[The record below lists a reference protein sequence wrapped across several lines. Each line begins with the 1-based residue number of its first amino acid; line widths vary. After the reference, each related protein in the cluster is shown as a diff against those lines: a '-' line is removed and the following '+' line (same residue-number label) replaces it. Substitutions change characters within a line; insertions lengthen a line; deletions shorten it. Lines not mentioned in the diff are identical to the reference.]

1 MSGLIG
7 VARIAEEAVT
17 TAAETL
23 IQLVAPS
30 NHRLKIL
37 EWGVFFDGTSA
48 TDAPIIVDILRQST
62 AGTSASLTL
71 VKWNDSDD
79 ETLQATAL
87 QDFSA
92 EPTAGD
98 ILESKE
104 VHPQSG
110 YEKIYPL
117 GQELIVKGGGRIGLR
132 VTAGANVN
140 ALAYIKYEE

>member
-1 MSGLIG
+1 MAGLLG
-7 VARIAEEAVT
+7 VARIAEEAIT
-17 TAAETL
+17 TSAETL

-37 EWGVFFDGTSA
+37 EWGVFFDGVTA
-48 TDAPIIVDILRQST
+48 TDSPIIVDILRQTT
-62 AGTSASLTL
+62 AGTSSSLTL

-79 ETLQATAL
+79 ETLLASAL
-87 QDFSA
+87 QDFTA

-117 GQELIVKGGGRIGLR
+117 GQELIVKGGGRMGLR

-140 ALAYIKYEE
+140 AIAYIKYEE